1 MGKHVA
7 RITALGFTIAASAA
21 LAAPGL
27 ASAETSPTLGGSCQ
41 ATLQHGDS
49 AGLVLDAG
57 APLNAPNQL
66 TVGLD
71 SSSRNPDGSAPLLT
85 LPLGDTVKALG
96 IGRVPLVGDV
106 TAKGVCPA
114 AQDTVN
120 TVGAL
125 TQGVAAELPLPPPL
139 PPFPPIPPLPPIPPG
154 PNPPQPAPPA
164 PTPPGPDPVPAPPGT
179 STGPVVTSPG
189 SATLPGDAISG
200 VFTNAALLPGTLLPG
215 TLLPGSLVQ
224 APVIA
229 QIIPGQQIPPPTVD
243 AQKSGTAEALP
254 GVTPPAKLPMLLAVL
269 ALAMVA
275 AALVRAW
282 IRRSPA

>member
-7 RITALGFTIAASAA
+7 RITALGFTLAASAA
-21 LAAPGL
+21 LAAPGV
-27 ASAETSPTLGGSCQ
+27 ASADTSPTLGGSCES
-41 ATLQHGDS
+41 TLQQGS
-49 AGLVLDAG
+49 SSGLTLDAG

-71 SSSRNPDGSAPLLT
+71 SSSRNTDGSAPLLT

-96 IGRVPLVGDV
+96 IGQVPLVGDAA
-106 TAKGVCPA
+106 AKGVCPA
-114 AQDTVN
+114 AQGTVN
-120 TVGAL
+120 AVGGL
-125 TQGVAAELPLPPPL
+125 TQDVASQLPPPL
-139 PPFPPIPPLPPIPPG
+139 PQP
-154 PNPPQPAPPA
+154 PNPPQPAPPG
-164 PTPPGPDPVPAPPGT
+164 PTPPSPGPNPPGS
-179 STGPVVTSPG
+179 STGPVVSGPG
-189 SATLPGDAISG
+189 NAGLPGDAISG
-200 VFTNAALLPGTLLPG
+200 IYTNAA
-215 TLLPGSLVQ
+215 LLPGSLVQ

-229 QIIPGQQIPPPTVD
+229 QIIPGQQVPPTVD

-269 ALAMVA
+269 ALAIVA

>member
-41 ATLQHGDS
+41 ATLQNGDS
-49 AGLVLDAG
+49 TGLVLDAG

-71 SSSRNPDGSAPLLT
+71 SSSRNTNGSAPLLT

-96 IGRVPLVGDV
+96 LGRVPLVGDV
-106 TAKGVCPA
+106 AAKGVCPA

-125 TQGVAAELPLPPPL
+125 TQGVAAELPPLPL
-139 PPFPPIPPLPPIPPG
+139 PPDPGPG
-154 PNPPQPAPPA
+154 PNPPAPPA
-164 PTPPGPDPVPAPPGT
+164 PPEPTPPSPGPGPGPNPPGT
-179 STGPVVTSPG
+179 STGPVITNPG
-189 SATLPGDAISG
+189 NASLPGDAISG
-200 VFTNAALLPGTLLPG
+200 IFTNAA
-215 TLLPGSLVQ
+215 LLPGSLVQ

-269 ALAMVA
+269 ALAIVA

>member
-21 LAAPGL
+21 LAAPGV
-27 ASAETSPTLGGSCQ
+27 ANAETSPTLGGSCE
-41 ATLQHGDS
+41 ATLQQGS
-49 AGLVLDAG
+49 ASGLTLDAG

-71 SSSRNPDGSAPLLT
+71 SSSRNTDGSAPLLT

-96 IGRVPLVGDV
+96 IGQVPLVGDA

-114 AQDTVN
+114 AQGTVN
-120 TVGAL
+120 AVGNL
-125 TQGVAAELPLPPPL
+125 TQGVASELPSLPPS
-139 PPFPPIPPLPPIPPG
+139 PG
-154 PNPPQPAPPA
+154 PKPPQPAPPA
-164 PTPPGPDPVPAPPGT
+164 PPAPNPPNPGPNPPGS
-179 STGPVVTSPG
+179 STGPVVSGPG
-189 SATLPGDAISG
+189 NAGLPGDAISG
-200 VFTNAALLPGTLLPG
+200 IYTNAA
-215 TLLPGSLVQ
+215 LLPGSLVQ

-229 QIIPGQQIPPPTVD
+229 QIIPGRQVPPPTVD
-243 AQKSGTAEALP
+243 AQRSGTAEALP
-254 GVTPPAKLPMLLAVL
+254 AVTPPAKLPMLLAVL
-269 ALAMVA
+269 ALAIVA

>member
-27 ASAETSPTLGGSCQ
+27 ASAGTSPTLGGSCQ
-41 ATLQHGDS
+41 GTLQHSGS
-49 AGLVLDAG
+49 PGLLLDAG
-57 APLNAPNQL
+57 APLNAPDQL

-71 SSSRNPDGSAPLLT
+71 SSSLNANGSAPLLT

-96 IGRVPLVGDV
+96 LGRVPLVGDV
-106 TAKGVCPA
+106 AANGVCPV
-114 AQDTVN
+114 AQGTVN
-120 TVGAL
+120 TLGAL
-125 TQGVAAELPLPPPL
+125 TQDLTAGLPAL
-139 PPFPPIPPLPPIPPG
+139 PPIPPLPPLPPLPPIPGPS
-154 PNPPQPAPPA
+154 PNPPQPAPPEPT
-164 PTPPGPDPVPAPPGT
+164 PTPPSSSPSPAPPG
-179 STGPVVTSPG
+179 SSISPVLTSPG
-189 SATLPGDAISG
+189 NAGLPGDTISG
-200 VFTNAALLPGTLLPG
+200 IFTNAALLPGN
-215 TLLPGSLVQ
+215 LVQ
-224 APVIA
+224 VPVIA
-229 QIIPGQQIPPPTVD
+229 QVIPGQQVPPPTVD

-269 ALAMVA
+269 ALAIVA

>member
-7 RITALGFTIAASAA
+7 RVTALGFTLAASAA
-21 LAAPGL
+21 LAAPGP
-27 ASAETSPTLGGSCQ
+27 ASAATSPTLGGDCQ
-41 ATLQHGDS
+41 ATLQNGGS
-49 AGLVLDAG
+49 TGLLLDAG

-71 SSSRNPDGSAPLLT
+71 SGSRNTNGTAPLLT

-96 IGRVPLVGDV
+96 IGRLPLVGDL
-106 TAKGVCPA
+106 TAQGVCPV
-114 AQDTVN
+114 AQHTVN
-120 TVGAL
+120 AVGGL
-125 TQGVAAELPLPPPL
+125 TQGLAAELPPPL
-139 PPFPPIPPLPPIPPG
+139 PLPPG
-154 PNPPQPAPPA
+154 PNPPE
-164 PTPPGPDPVPAPPGT
+164 PAPPGPNPPGPNPP
-179 STGPVVTSPG
+179 SPNPPSPGPNPPGSSIGPVLTGQG
-189 SATLPGDAISG
+189 SAGLPGDAISG
-200 VFTNAALLPGTLLPG
+200 IFTNAALLPGN
-215 TLLPGSLVQ
+215 LVQ
-224 APVIA
+224 VPVIA

-269 ALAMVA
+269 ALAVVA

>member
-27 ASAETSPTLGGSCQ
+27 ASADTNPTLGGSCE
-41 ATLQHGDS
+41 ATLQQGS
-49 AGLVLDAG
+49 SSGLLLDAG

-71 SSSRNPDGSAPLLT
+71 SSSRNTDGTAPLLT
-85 LPLGDTVKALG
+85 LPLGDAVKALG
-96 IGRVPLVGDV
+96 IGQVPVVGDV
-106 TAKGVCPA
+106 TAQGVCPA
-114 AQDTVN
+114 AQGTVN
-120 TVGAL
+120 AVGNL
-125 TQGVAAELPLPPPL
+125 TQGVTGQLPPL
-139 PPFPPIPPLPPIPPG
+139 PPG
-154 PNPPQPAPPA
+154 PKPPQPAPPG
-164 PTPPGPDPVPAPPGT
+164 PTPPSPGPNPPGS
-179 STGPVVTSPG
+179 STGPVVTGQG
-189 SATLPGDAISG
+189 SAGLPGDAISG
-200 VFTNAALLPGTLLPG
+200 IFTNAA
-215 TLLPGSLVQ
+215 LLPGSLVQ

-229 QIIPGQQIPPPTVD
+229 QIIPGQQVPPPTVD

-269 ALAMVA
+269 ALAIVA

>member
-1 MGKHVA
+1 VQDTA
-7 RITALGFTIAASAA
+7 NALG
-21 LAAPGL
+21 G
-27 ASAETSPTLGGSCQ
+27 
-41 ATLQHGDS
+41 
-49 AGLVLDAG
+49 
-57 APLNAPNQL
+57 
-66 TVGLD
+66 
-71 SSSRNPDGSAPLLT
+71 
-85 LPLGDTVKALG
+85 
-96 IGRVPLVGDV
+96 
-106 TAKGVCPA
+106 
-114 AQDTVN
+114 
-120 TVGAL
+120 L
-125 TQGVAAELPLPPPL
+125 TQGLAAELPLPSLPPL
-139 PPFPPIPPLPPIPPG
+139 PTLPPLPPG

-164 PTPPGPDPVPAPPGT
+164 PAPPNPGPVPAPPGT

-200 VFTNAALLPGTLLPG
+200 ISTNTA
-215 TLLPGSLVQ
+215 LLPGSLVQ

-269 ALAMVA
+269 ALAIVA